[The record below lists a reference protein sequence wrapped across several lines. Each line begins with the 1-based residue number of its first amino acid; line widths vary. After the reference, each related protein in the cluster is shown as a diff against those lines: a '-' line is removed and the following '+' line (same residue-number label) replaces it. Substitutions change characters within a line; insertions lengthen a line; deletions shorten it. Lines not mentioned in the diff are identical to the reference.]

1 MAGPADWI
9 FRNRIGKKMGTCGP
23 RSIGKGVMVLL
34 FCKESAMTPLFDM
47 RRWVMHSMLP
57 DSVLCCKIP

>member
-1 MAGPADWI
+1 MAGPAGLDFPEPDW
-9 FRNRIGKKMGTCGP
+9 KEMGTCGP
-23 RSIGKGVMVLL
+23 RSIGKGVMALL
-34 FCKESAMTPLFDM
+34 FCKESALTPLFDM